1 MFFFS
6 QNEFTVRSALPQD
19 VPVLCRWWNDGNV
32 MEHAGFPRGIG
43 TTKESVARELSPK
56 SSTHR
61 LIIEVENT
69 PIGEMCYRET
79 EKNTAQ
85 IGIKICNPSFQNQ
98 GLGTKVLTS
107 LCRSLFEL
115 YRFDKITL
123 DTMLENKRAQHVY
136 EKIGF
141 VQTAIRPDCWKDQNG
156 VLRTAVDYIL
166 LPQNLKAENN
176 TLIIRSALP
185 DDIKQIEPLYA
196 LLFERMAE
204 LQPQFNCSANQ
215 ETAFIQS
222 VIEHEEQEILLAQQ
236 GKQILG
242 IAVLMI
248 THTPPYPCFVPH
260 RYADLLDLLVIP
272 SARGNGIGSKLL
284 DAAKHWAKLHNADYI
299 ELSALSN
306 NHGAVRLYAR
316 EGFTECTKIFRAML

>member
-6 QNEFTVRSALPQD
+6 QNDFTVRSALPQD
-19 VPVLCRWWNDGNV
+19 VPVLCRWWNDGSV

-43 TTKESVARELSPK
+43 TTEESVARELSPK

-61 LIIEVENT
+61 LIIEVENI

-98 GLGTKVLTS
+98 GLGTKLLT
-107 LCRSLFEL
+107 LFCRSLFEL

-215 ETAFIQS
+215 ETAFIRS

-236 GKQILG
+236 GEQILG
-242 IAVLMI
+242 IAVLMM

-284 DAAKHWAKLHNADYI
+284 DAAKHWAKLHDADYI
-299 ELSALSN
+299 ELCALSN
-306 NHGAVRLYAR
+306 NHGAVRLYER
-316 EGFTECTKIFRAML
+316 EGFMECTKTFRAIL

>member
-6 QNEFTVRSALPQD
+6 QNDFTVRSALPQD
-19 VPVLCRWWNDGNV
+19 VPVLCRWWNDGSV

-43 TTKESVARELSPK
+43 TTEESVARELSPK

-98 GLGTKVLTS
+98 GVGTKVLTS
-107 LCRSLFEL
+107 FCRSLFEL

-185 DDIKQIEPLYA
+185 DDIKQIEALYA

-215 ETAFIQS
+215 ETAFIRS

-236 GKQILG
+236 GEQILG
-242 IAVLMI
+242 IAVLMMV
-248 THTPPYPCFVPH
+248 HTPPYPCFVPH

-284 DAAKHWAKLHNADYI
+284 DAAKHWAKLHDADYI
-299 ELSALSN
+299 ELGALSN
-306 NHGAVRLYAR
+306 NHVAVRLYER
-316 EGFTECTKIFRAML
+316 EGFMECTKTFRAIL